1 MLAVV
6 LLFVAFPGIDL
17 WFSGL
22 FHDPITGFPDS
33 KGEGLEFML
42 KGVPWLVY
50 GAVIFLT
57 ILWGAGR
64 VLTSPFPGIDGRRI
78 GYLYG
83 SILLGPALLVNGIFK
98 AHWGRARPVQIEQF
112 GGDAVFTPAW
122 VLSDQC
128 ASNCSFSSGH
138 AALGFWTTALALL
151 VPSPHRGLA
160 MTLAMLFGVLVG
172 MSRIV
177 VGGHFLSD
185 TVFSGIFV
193 ITINLV
199 LYRWMVGDWRRAEGE
214 STSCDTTPRAGP

>member
-22 FHDPITGFPDS
+22 FYDSVTGFPDS
-33 KGEGLEFML
+33 KGEGWEFML

-50 GAVIFLT
+50 GAVIFVT

-64 VLTSPFPGIDGRRI
+64 VLKVSFPGIDGGRVA
-78 GYLYG
+78 YLYT
-83 SILLGPALLVNGIFK
+83 SILLGPALLVNGVFK
-98 AHWGRARPVQIEQF
+98 ANWGRARPIQIEQF
-112 GGDAVFTPAW
+112 GGDAVFSPAW
-122 VLSDQC
+122 VISDQC
-128 ASNCSFSSGH
+128 SSNCSFSSGH
-138 AALGFWTTALALL
+138 ASLGFWTTALALL
-151 VPSPHRGLA
+151 VPPPHR
-160 MTLAMLFGVLVG
+160 TLAMAAAMTFGVLVG

-199 LYRWMVGDWRRAEGE
+199 LYRWMVGQKAAR
-214 STSCDTTPRAGP
+214 